1 MFGWESRAASRASLR
16 KRSRKPACA
25 ARYGGSSVSPPGRSR
40 ATSRARNTMPIPP
53 RPSSRSRVYLP
64 ATAVCSSTNSR
75 EYPWSDM
82 PKASP
87 ATSPRHPVPPPTAV
101 TRGCRRE
108 RRDGLLHDPDA
119 VHEVAGLPEAAR
131 GHSPVLPVEHH
142 HPPPQREVELARRG
156 PVAHREFPDR
166 RRDPRHR
173 GHRELSLPRLAEPA
187 LLRKLLQKAGPLS
200 LRVAPGEGRCGERG
214 EQHDR
219 RQEGGGENPLPVTPP
234 SAWRRRPLADGGVTG
249 RG

>member
-25 ARYGGSSVSPPGRSR
+25 ARYGGSSLS

-219 RQEGGGENPLPVTPP
+219 RQ
-234 SAWRRRPLADGGVTG
+234 DD
-249 RG
+249 